1 MPKKKFLSVTDYT
14 GREIRISSRK
24 QPNTIDHPGIR
35 ELFQYDAYVFSA
47 LEIPDEVY
55 FFKGGYQNKYLKF
68 YHDFYIVVTVCL
80 NEFCRYTGVKHVL
93 TDWFVVHES
102 IEYPY
107 FEKPDFLKTVLKK
120 GKLVYK
126 YVSDTYF

>member
-1 MPKKKFLSVTDYT
+1 MPKKKFLSITDYS
-14 GREIRISSRK
+14 GRVIRISGRK
-24 QPNTIDHPGIR
+24 NHTINPQLR

-55 FFKGGYQNKYLKF
+55 FFRKNYQHKYLKF
-68 YHDFYIVVTVCL
+68 YHDFYIVVTVSL
-80 NEFCRYTGVKHVL
+80 NEFCRFTGVKNTL
-93 TDWFVVHES
+93 NDWFVVHEA

-107 FEKPDFLKTVLKK
+107 FEKPDFLKQVLKK
-120 GKLVYK
+120 GTLVYK

>member
-1 MPKKKFLSVTDYT
+1 MPKKKFLSINDYS
-14 GREIRISSRK
+14 GREIRISGRK
-24 QPNTIDHPGIR
+24 SGKTTHPGIR

-55 FFKGGYQNKYLKF
+55 FFKRFYQYKYLKF
-68 YHDFYIVVTVCL
+68 YQDFYIVVTVNL
-80 NEFCRYTGVKHVL
+80 NEFCRYTGIKNVL
-93 TDWFVVHES
+93 NDWFVVHES

-107 FEKPDFLKTVLKK
+107 FEKPDFLKQVLKK
-120 GKLVYK
+120 GTLVYK

>member
-1 MPKKKFLSVTDYT
+1 MPKKRFLSITDYA
-14 GREIRISSRK
+14 GREIRISGRK
-24 QPNTIDHPGIR
+24 SPQTNHPGIR

-55 FFKGGYQNKYLKF
+55 FFKKNYQNKYLKF
-68 YHDFYIVVTVCL
+68 YHDFYIVVTVSL
-80 NEFCRYTGVKHVL
+80 NEFCRYHGLKHTL
-93 TDWFVVHES
+93 NDWFVVHEA

-107 FEKPDFLKTVLKK
+107 FEKPDFLKQVLKK
-120 GKLVYK
+120 GTLVYK